1 MNKALANMP
10 TTIQIDG
17 SQGEGGGQILRTA
30 LALSMI
36 TGQAFELINIR
47 AGRRKSGLMRQ
58 HLVCVQASQEI
69 SQAYVEGAE
78 LHSQRLYFKPQQI
91 KSGKYQFQ
99 IGSAGSTTLV
109 LQTLLPALLLQN
121 QASELTISGGTH
133 NPLAPT
139 ADFIEQC
146 FLPALKKLG
155 IEAEFKL
162 NKAGFFPVGAGE
174 IYIKIQP
181 WQHRNKLSL
190 LDRGALQ
197 SIGAFAAVLNLAEEA
212 QIAQR
217 ELAILNQKL
226 KLDTQKQFR
235 LNGISQGNTLYVKIK
250 YENNVQL
257 FTALGEMRKSAEQI
271 ANHLAEQVTQYMKSN
286 AAVDEYLADQL
297 LLPLALGQGGE
308 FTAQCISEHTRT
320 QAAMIEKFIDCD
332 IEFIEL
338 DKTLF
343 QVNVKN
349 AVFSY
354 AKYCISDKFTDLQ
367 LANPNLLYLR
377 VQ

>member
-1 MNKALANMP
+1 MHKALADMP
-10 TTIQIDG
+10 AAIQIDG

-30 LALSMI
+30 LALAMI
-36 TGQAFELINIR
+36 TGQAFELTNIR
-47 AGRRKSGLMRQ
+47 AGRKKPGLMRQ
-58 HLVCVQASQEI
+58 HLVCVQASQQI

-78 LHSQRLYFKPQQI
+78 LHSQRLYFAPQHVQ
-91 KSGKYQFQ
+91 SGKYQFQ

-146 FLPALKKLG
+146 FLPVLSKLG
-155 IEAEFKL
+155 IESEFKL
-162 NKAGFFPVGAGE
+162 NKAGFFPIGAGE
-174 IYIKIQP
+174 IQIKIQP
-181 WQHRNKLSL
+181 WQHQNKLCL
-190 LDRGALQ
+190 LECGDVQ
-197 SIGAFAAVLNLAEEA
+197 SIEAFAAVLNLPEQA

-217 ELAILNQKL
+217 ELATLSKKL
-226 KLDTQKQFR
+226 QLDIQQQFH
-235 LNGISQGNTLYVKIK
+235 LKGISQGNTLYVKVK
-250 YENNVQL
+250 REHHSQL
-257 FTALGEMRKSAEQI
+257 FSTLGEMRKSAEQV
-271 ANHLAEQVTQYMKSN
+271 AKHLADQVQQYLDAH

-320 QAAMIEKFIDCD
+320 QASMIKKFIDCE

-338 DKTLF
+338 NPNLF
-343 QVNVKN
+343 QVNVNVK
-349 AVFSY
+349 S
-354 AKYCISDKFTDLQ
+354 
-367 LANPNLLYLR
+367 
-377 VQ
+377 

>member
-1 MNKALANMP
+1 MNKALAKNMP
-10 TTIQIDG
+10 ATIQIDG

-36 TGQAFELINIR
+36 RGQAFELINIR
-47 AGRRKSGLMRQ
+47 AGRKKPGLMRQ
-58 HLVCVQASQEI
+58 HLVCVQASQQI
-69 SQAYVEGAE
+69 SQAYVQGAE
-78 LHSQRLYFKPQQI
+78 LHSQRLYFAPQHVQ
-91 KSGKYQFQ
+91 SGKYQFQ

-155 IEAEFKL
+155 IDTEFKL
-162 NKAGFFPVGAGE
+162 NKAGFFPIGAGE

-181 WQHRNKLSL
+181 WQHRNRLNL
-190 LDRGALQ
+190 LDCGALQ
-197 SIGAFAAVLNLAEEA
+197 SIGAFAAVLNLSEKA
-212 QIAQR
+212 QIVQR
-217 ELAILNQKL
+217 ELATLNKRL
-226 KLDTQKQFR
+226 KLDTQHQFH
-235 LNGISQGNTLYVKIK
+235 LNGISQGNTVYVKVEC
-250 YENNVQL
+250 ENHTQL
-257 FTALGEMRKSAEQI
+257 FTSLGEIRKSAEQI
-271 ANHLAEQVTQYMKSN
+271 ANHLAEQVKQYMESS

-308 FTAQCISEHTRT
+308 FTAQYISEHTRT
-320 QAAMIEKFIDCD
+320 QASMIEKFIECD

-338 DKTLF
+338 NKNLF
-343 QVNVKN
+343 QIKVNVE
-349 AVFSY
+349 S
-354 AKYCISDKFTDLQ
+354 
-367 LANPNLLYLR
+367 
-377 VQ
+377 

>member
-10 TTIQIDG
+10 AIIQIDG

-47 AGRRKSGLMRQ
+47 AGRKKPGLMRQ
-58 HLVCVQASQEI
+58 HLVCVQASQQI

-78 LHSQRLYFKPQQI
+78 LHSQRLYFAPQHVQ
-91 KSGKYQFQ
+91 SGKYQFH

-139 ADFIEQC
+139 ADFIEYC
-146 FLPALKKLG
+146 FLPALEKLG
-155 IEAEFKL
+155 IEVEFKL
-162 NKAGFFPVGAGE
+162 NKTGFFPIGAGE
-174 IYIKIQP
+174 IQITIQP

-190 LDRGALQ
+190 LDRGTLQ
-197 SIGAFAAVLNLAEEA
+197 NTEAFVAVLNLSEEA

-217 ELAILNQKL
+217 ELATLNKRL
-226 KLDTQKQFR
+226 NLDTQQQFH
-235 LNGISQGNTLYVKIK
+235 LNGISQGNTAYVKVEHKNHI
-250 YENNVQL
+250 QL

-271 ANHLAEQVTQYMKSN
+271 ANHLAEQVKQYMESN

-297 LLPLALGQGGE
+297 LLPMALGQGGE

-320 QAAMIEKFIDCD
+320 QATMIEKFINCE

-343 QVNVKN
+343 QVKVNVE
-349 AVFSY
+349 
-354 AKYCISDKFTDLQ
+354 
-367 LANPNLLYLR
+367 
-377 VQ
+377 

>member
-10 TTIQIDG
+10 ATIQIDG

-47 AGRRKSGLMRQ
+47 AGRKKSGLMRQ
-58 HLVCVQASQEI
+58 HLVCVQASQHI

-78 LHSQRLYFKPQQI
+78 LRSQRLYFAPQHVQ
-91 KSGKYQFQ
+91 SGKYQFQ

-109 LQTLLPALLLQN
+109 LQTLLPALLLQDE
-121 QASELTISGGTH
+121 ASELTISGGTH

-139 ADFIEQC
+139 ADFIEHC
-146 FLPALKKLG
+146 FLPTLEKLG
-155 IEAEFKL
+155 IEVEFKL
-162 NKAGFFPVGAGE
+162 NKAGFFPIGAGE
-174 IYIKIQP
+174 IQIKIQP
-181 WQHRNKLSL
+181 WQHRNKLNL
-190 LDRGALQ
+190 LDLGALQ
-197 SIGAFAAVLNLAEEA
+197 STEAFAAVLNLSGEA

-217 ELAILNQKL
+217 ELATLNKRL
-226 KLDTQKQFR
+226 KLDTQQQFH
-235 LNGISQGNTLYVKIK
+235 LNGISQGNTAYVKV
-250 YENNVQL
+250 EHQHHTQL

-271 ANHLAEQVTQYMKSN
+271 ANHLAEQVKQYIASQ
-286 AAVDEYLADQL
+286 AVVDEYLADQL

-320 QAAMIEKFIDCD
+320 QASMIEKFIDCE

-338 DKTLF
+338 NKNLF
-343 QVNVKN
+343 QVNVNINGK
-349 AVFSY
+349 
-354 AKYCISDKFTDLQ
+354 
-367 LANPNLLYLR
+367 R
-377 VQ
+377 

>member
-1 MNKALANMP
+1 MNNILAKLP

-47 AGRRKSGLMRQ
+47 AGRKKSGLMRQ
-58 HLVCVQASQEI
+58 HLVCVQASQKI
-69 SQAYVEGAE
+69 SQAYIEGAE
-78 LHSQRLYFKPQQI
+78 LHSQRLYFAPQHVQ
-91 KSGKYQFQ
+91 SGKYQFQ

-139 ADFIEQC
+139 ADFIEHC
-146 FLPALKKLG
+146 FLPCLKKLG
-155 IEAEFKL
+155 IGVDFTL
-162 NKAGFFPVGAGE
+162 NKAGFFPIGAGE
-174 IYIKIQP
+174 IQVTIQP
-181 WQHRNKLSL
+181 WLDREKLDL
-190 LDRGALQ
+190 LDSGSLQ
-197 SIGAFAAVLNLAEEA
+197 TIEAFAAVLNLSEEA

-217 ELAILNQKL
+217 ELATLNKRLALNSQQHFHL
-226 KLDTQKQFR
+226 K
-235 LNGISQGNTLYVKIK
+235 GISQGNTVYVKV
-250 YENNVQL
+250 EHQHHTQL

-271 ANHLAEQVTQYMKSN
+271 ANNLAEDVKYYLKSK

-297 LLPLALGQGGE
+297 LLPLALGQGGR

-320 QAAMIEKFIDCD
+320 QAAMIEKFIDCN

-343 QVNVKN
+343 QVNVHVK
-349 AVFSY
+349 
-354 AKYCISDKFTDLQ
+354 
-367 LANPNLLYLR
+367 
-377 VQ
+377 

>member
-10 TTIQIDG
+10 AAIQIDG

-47 AGRRKSGLMRQ
+47 AGRKKPGLMRQ
-58 HLVCVQASQEI
+58 HLVCVQASQQI

-78 LHSQRLYFKPQQI
+78 LHSQRLCFAPQHVQ
-91 KSGKYQFQ
+91 SGKYQFQ

-121 QASELTISGGTH
+121 EASELTISGGTH

-139 ADFIEQC
+139 ADFIEHC
-146 FLPALKKLG
+146 FLPALTKLG
-155 IEAEFKL
+155 IECEFKL
-162 NKAGFFPVGAGE
+162 NKAGFFPIGAGE
-174 IYIKIQP
+174 IQIKIQP
-181 WQHRNKLSL
+181 WQQQNKLCL
-190 LDRGALQ
+190 LERGDLH
-197 SIGAFAAVLNLAEEA
+197 STEAFAAVLNLSEEA

-217 ELAILNQKL
+217 ELATLNQRL
-226 KLDTQKQFR
+226 KLDTQQHFHLK
-235 LNGISQGNTLYVKIK
+235 GVSQGNTLYVKVK
-250 YENNVQL
+250 FEHHTQL
-257 FTALGEMRKSAEQI
+257 FTALGEMRKSAEHI
-271 ANHLAEQVTQYMKSN
+271 ADHLAEHVQQYIQSN

-297 LLPLALGQGGE
+297 LLPLALGLGGE

-320 QAAMIEKFIDCD
+320 QASMIEKFIDCE

-338 DKTLF
+338 NKNLF
-343 QVNVKN
+343 QVKVNQE
-349 AVFSY
+349 S
-354 AKYCISDKFTDLQ
+354 
-367 LANPNLLYLR
+367 
-377 VQ
+377 

>member
-1 MNKALANMP
+1 MP
-10 TTIQIDG
+10 ATIQIDG

-47 AGRRKSGLMRQ
+47 AGRKKPGLMRQ
-58 HLVCVQASQEI
+58 HLVCVQASQNI

-78 LHSQRLYFKPQQI
+78 LHSQRLYFAPQHVQ
-91 KSGKYQFQ
+91 SGKYQFQ

-121 QASELTISGGTH
+121 EASELKISGGTH

-139 ADFIEQC
+139 ADFIEHC
-146 FLPALKKLG
+146 FLPALEKLG
-155 IEAEFKL
+155 IEVEFKL
-162 NKAGFFPVGAGE
+162 NKAGFFPIGAGE
-174 IYIKIQP
+174 IQIMIQP

-190 LDRGALQ
+190 LDRGTLQ
-197 SIGAFAAVLNLAEEA
+197 STEAYAAVLNLSEEA

-217 ELAILNQKL
+217 ELATLNKRL
-226 KLDTQKQFR
+226 NLDTQQQFH
-235 LNGISQGNTLYVKIK
+235 LNGISQGNTMYVKVAYMHHI
-250 YENNVQL
+250 QL

-271 ANHLAEQVTQYMKSN
+271 ANHLAEQVKQYIKSN
-286 AAVDEYLADQL
+286 AAIDEYLADQL

-308 FTAQCISEHTRT
+308 FTALCISEHTRT
-320 QAAMIEKFIDCD
+320 QAAMIEKFIDCE

-343 QVNVKN
+343 QVTVKVKE
-349 AVFSY
+349 AHS
-354 AKYCISDKFTDLQ
+354 
-367 LANPNLLYLR
+367 
-377 VQ
+377 

>member
-10 TTIQIDG
+10 AAIQIDG

-47 AGRRKSGLMRQ
+47 AGRKKPGLMRQ
-58 HLVCVQASQEI
+58 HLVCVQASQHI

-78 LHSQRLYFKPQQI
+78 LHSQRLYFAPQHVQ
-91 KSGKYQFQ
+91 SGKYQFQ

-109 LQTLLPALLLQN
+109 LQSLLPALLLQN
-121 QASELTISGGTH
+121 EASELTISGGTH

-146 FLPALKKLG
+146 FLPVLEKLG
-155 IEAEFKL
+155 IAVEFKL
-162 NKAGFFPVGAGE
+162 NKAGFFPIGAGE
-174 IYIKIQP
+174 IQIKIQP
-181 WQHRNKLSL
+181 WQHRNKLNL
-190 LDRGALQ
+190 LDRGTLQ
-197 SIGAFAAVLNLAEEA
+197 TTKAFAAVLNLSEEA

-217 ELAILNQKL
+217 ELATLNKRL
-226 KLDTQKQFR
+226 KLDTQQQFH
-235 LNGISQGNTLYVKIK
+235 LNGISQGNTVYVKVEHQHHI
-250 YENNVQL
+250 QL

-271 ANHLAEQVTQYMKSN
+271 ANHLAEQVKQYIASQ

-297 LLPLALGQGGE
+297 LLPLVLGQGGE

-320 QAAMIEKFIDCD
+320 QAVMIEKFIDCG
-332 IEFIEL
+332 IEFIKL
-338 DKTLF
+338 DQNLF
-343 QVNVKN
+343 QVKVNVE
-349 AVFSY
+349 
-354 AKYCISDKFTDLQ
+354 
-367 LANPNLLYLR
+367 
-377 VQ
+377 

>member
-1 MNKALANMP
+1 MKMNITFKNKI
-10 TTIQIDG
+10 IQIDG

-47 AGRRKSGLMRQ
+47 AGRKKPGLMRQ
-58 HLVCVQASQEI
+58 HLVCVQASQHI

-78 LHSQRLYFKPQQI
+78 LHSQRLYFAPQHVQ
-91 KSGKYQFQ
+91 SGKYQFQ

-121 QASELTISGGTH
+121 EASELTISGGTH

-146 FLPALKKLG
+146 FLPVLEKLG
-155 IEAEFKL
+155 IAVEFKL
-162 NKAGFFPVGAGE
+162 NKAGFFPIGAGE
-174 IYIKIQP
+174 IQIKIQP
-181 WQHRNKLSL
+181 WQHRNKLNL

-197 SIGAFAAVLNLAEEA
+197 TTKAFAAVLNLSEEA

-217 ELAILNQKL
+217 ELATLNKRL
-226 KLDTQKQFR
+226 KLDTQQQFH
-235 LNGISQGNTLYVKIK
+235 LNGISQGNTVYVKVEYQHHI
-250 YENNVQL
+250 QL

-271 ANHLAEQVTQYMKSN
+271 ANHLAEQVKQYIASQ

-297 LLPLALGQGGE
+297 LLPLVLGQGGE

-320 QAAMIEKFIDCD
+320 QAVMIEKFIDCG
-332 IEFIEL
+332 IEFIKL
-338 DKTLF
+338 DQNLF
-343 QVNVKN
+343 QVKVNVE
-349 AVFSY
+349 
-354 AKYCISDKFTDLQ
+354 
-367 LANPNLLYLR
+367 
-377 VQ
+377 

>member
-10 TTIQIDG
+10 ATIQIDG

-36 TGQAFELINIR
+36 TGQAFELTNIR
-47 AGRRKSGLMRQ
+47 AGRKKPGLMRQ
-58 HLVCVQASQEI
+58 HLVCVQASQHI

-78 LHSQRLYFKPQQI
+78 LHSQRLYFAPQHVQN
-91 KSGKYQFQ
+91 GKYQFQ

-121 QASELTISGGTH
+121 EASELAISGGTH

-139 ADFIEQC
+139 ADFIEHC
-146 FLPALKKLG
+146 FLPALEKLG
-155 IEAEFKL
+155 IEVEFKL
-162 NKAGFFPVGAGE
+162 NKAGFFPIGAGE
-174 IYIKIQP
+174 IQIKIQP
-181 WQHRNKLSL
+181 WQHRNKLNL
-190 LDRGALQ
+190 LDRGTLQ
-197 SIGAFAAVLNLAEEA
+197 STEAFAAVLNLSEEA

-217 ELAILNQKL
+217 ELATLNKRL
-226 KLDTQKQFR
+226 KLDTQQQFH
-235 LNGISQGNTLYVKIK
+235 LNGISQGNTAYVKV
-250 YENNVQL
+250 EHQHHVQL

-271 ANHLAEQVTQYMKSN
+271 ANHLAEQVKQYMESN

-320 QAAMIEKFIDCD
+320 QAVMIEKFIDCE
-332 IEFIEL
+332 IKFIEL
-338 DKTLF
+338 NENLF
-343 QVNVKN
+343 QVIVK
-349 AVFSY
+349 V
-354 AKYCISDKFTDLQ
+354 
-367 LANPNLLYLR
+367 
-377 VQ
+377 

>member
-1 MNKALANMP
+1 MP
-10 TTIQIDG
+10 ATIQIDG

-47 AGRRKSGLMRQ
+47 AGRKKPGLMRQ
-58 HLVCVQASQEI
+58 HLVCVQASQHI

-78 LHSQRLYFKPQQI
+78 LHSQRLYFAPQHVQ
-91 KSGKYQFQ
+91 SEKYQFQ

-121 QASELTISGGTH
+121 EASELTISGGTH

-139 ADFIEQC
+139 ADFIEHC
-146 FLPALKKLG
+146 FLPALEKLG
-155 IEAEFKL
+155 IKVEFKL
-162 NKAGFFPVGAGE
+162 NKAGFFPIGAGE
-174 IYIKIQP
+174 IQIKIQP
-181 WQHRNKLSL
+181 WQHQNKLNL

-197 SIGAFAAVLNLAEEA
+197 STEAFAAVLNLSEEA

-217 ELAILNQKL
+217 ELATLNKRL
-226 KLDTQKQFR
+226 KLDTQQQFH
-235 LNGISQGNTLYVKIK
+235 LNGISQGNTAYVKL
-250 YENNVQL
+250 EHQHHVQL

-271 ANHLAEQVTQYMKSN
+271 ANHLAEQVKRYIASQ
-286 AAVDEYLADQL
+286 AVVDEYLADQL

-320 QAAMIEKFIDCD
+320 QAVMIEKFIDCE

-338 DKTLF
+338 DKNLF
-343 QVNVKN
+343 QVIVK
-349 AVFSY
+349 V
-354 AKYCISDKFTDLQ
+354 
-367 LANPNLLYLR
+367 
-377 VQ
+377 

>member
-1 MNKALANMP
+1 MP
-10 TTIQIDG
+10 ATIQIDG

-47 AGRRKSGLMRQ
+47 AGRKKPGLMRQ
-58 HLVCVQASQEI
+58 HLVCVQASQHI

-78 LHSQRLYFKPQQI
+78 LHSQRLYFAPQHVQN
-91 KSGKYQFQ
+91 GKYQFQ

-109 LQTLLPALLLQN
+109 LQTLLPALLLQDE
-121 QASELTISGGTH
+121 ASELTISGGTH

-139 ADFIEQC
+139 ADFIEHC
-146 FLPALKKLG
+146 FLPALEKLG
-155 IEAEFKL
+155 IEVEFKL
-162 NKAGFFPVGAGE
+162 NKAGFFPIGAGE
-174 IYIKIQP
+174 IQIKIQP
-181 WQHRNKLSL
+181 WQHRNKLNL

-197 SIGAFAAVLNLAEEA
+197 STEAFAAVLNLSEEA

-217 ELAILNQKL
+217 ELATLNKRL
-226 KLDTQKQFR
+226 KLDTQQQFH
-235 LNGISQGNTLYVKIK
+235 LNGISQGNTAYVKVK
-250 YENNVQL
+250 HQHHTQL

-271 ANHLAEQVTQYMKSN
+271 ANNLGEEVKYYLNSKAV
-286 AAVDEYLADQL
+286 VDEYLTDQL

-320 QAAMIEKFIDCD
+320 QAAMIEKFIDCN
-332 IEFIEL
+332 IEFIEV

-343 QVNVKN
+343 QVKVIHDSK
-349 AVFSY
+349 
-354 AKYCISDKFTDLQ
+354 T
-367 LANPNLLYLR
+367 
-377 VQ
+377 

>member
-10 TTIQIDG
+10 ATIQIDG

-47 AGRRKSGLMRQ
+47 AGRKKPGLMRQ
-58 HLVCVQASQEI
+58 HLVCVQASQHI

-78 LHSQRLYFKPQQI
+78 LHSQRLYFAPQHVQ
-91 KSGKYQFQ
+91 SGKYQFQ

-121 QASELTISGGTH
+121 EASELTISGGTH

-139 ADFIEQC
+139 ADFIKQC
-146 FLPALKKLG
+146 FLPVLEKLG
-155 IEAEFKL
+155 IAVEFKL
-162 NKAGFFPVGAGE
+162 NKAGFFPIGAGE
-174 IYIKIQP
+174 IQIKIQP
-181 WQHRNKLSL
+181 WQHRNKLNL
-190 LDRGALQ
+190 LDRGTLQ
-197 SIGAFAAVLNLAEEA
+197 TTKAFAAVLNLSEEA

-217 ELAILNQKL
+217 ELATLNKRL
-226 KLDTQKQFR
+226 KLDTQQQFH
-235 LNGISQGNTLYVKIK
+235 LNGISQGNTVYVKVEHQHHI
-250 YENNVQL
+250 QL

-271 ANHLAEQVTQYMKSN
+271 ANHLAEKVKQYLESN
-286 AAVDEYLADQL
+286 ASVDEYLADQL

-320 QAAMIEKFIDCD
+320 QAAMIEKFIDCG
-332 IEFIEL
+332 IKFIEL
-338 DKTLF
+338 DQNLF
-343 QVNVKN
+343 QVKVNVE
-349 AVFSY
+349 
-354 AKYCISDKFTDLQ
+354 
-367 LANPNLLYLR
+367 
-377 VQ
+377 

>member
-10 TTIQIDG
+10 ATIQIDG

-47 AGRRKSGLMRQ
+47 AGRKKPGLMRQ
-58 HLVCVQASQEI
+58 HLVCAQASQNI

-78 LHSQRLYFKPQQI
+78 LHSQRLYFAPQQVQ
-91 KSGKYQFQ
+91 SGKYQFQ

-139 ADFIEQC
+139 ADFFEHC
-146 FLPALKKLG
+146 FLPVLKELG

-162 NKAGFFPVGAGE
+162 NKAGFFPIGAGE
-174 IYIKIQP
+174 IHIKIQP
-181 WQHRNKLSL
+181 WQHRNRLSL

-197 SIGAFAAVLNLAEEA
+197 SIGAFAAVLNLSEEA

-217 ELAILNQKL
+217 ELATLNKRL
-226 KLDTQKQFR
+226 KLDTQQQFR
-235 LNGISQGNTLYVKIK
+235 LNGISQGNTIYVKVEYQQHI
-250 YENNVQL
+250 QL

-271 ANHLAEQVTQYMKSN
+271 ANHVAEQVKQYIASQ
-286 AAVDEYLADQL
+286 AVVDEYLADQL

-320 QAAMIEKFIDCD
+320 QAAMIEKFIDCQ

-343 QVNVKN
+343 QVTVK
-349 AVFSY
+349 
-354 AKYCISDKFTDLQ
+354 AKEAHS
-367 LANPNLLYLR
+367 
-377 VQ
+377 

>member
-1 MNKALANMP
+1 VNKALANMP
-10 TTIQIDG
+10 ATIQIDG

-47 AGRRKSGLMRQ
+47 AGRKKSGLMRQ
-58 HLVCVQASQEI
+58 HLVCVQASQHI

-78 LHSQRLYFKPQQI
+78 LHSQRLYFAPQHVQ
-91 KSGKYQFQ
+91 SGKYKFQ

-109 LQTLLPALLLQN
+109 LQTLLPALLLQDE
-121 QASELTISGGTH
+121 ASELTISGGTH

-139 ADFIEQC
+139 ADFIEHC
-146 FLPALKKLG
+146 FLPALEKLG
-155 IEAEFKL
+155 IEVEFKL
-162 NKAGFFPVGAGE
+162 NKAGFFPIGAGE
-174 IYIKIQP
+174 IQIKIQP
-181 WQHRNKLSL
+181 WQHRNKLNL

-197 SIGAFAAVLNLAEEA
+197 STEAFAAVLNLSGEA

-217 ELAILNQKL
+217 ELATLNKRL
-226 KLDTQKQFR
+226 KLDTQQQFH
-235 LNGISQGNTLYVKIK
+235 LNGISQGNTAYVKV
-250 YENNVQL
+250 EHQHHTQL

-271 ANHLAEQVTQYMKSN
+271 ANHLAEQVKQYIASQ
-286 AAVDEYLADQL
+286 AAVAEYLADQL

-320 QAAMIEKFIDCD
+320 QASMIEKFIDCE

-338 DKTLF
+338 NKNLF
-343 QVNVKN
+343 QVKVNIDGK
-349 AVFSY
+349 
-354 AKYCISDKFTDLQ
+354 L
-367 LANPNLLYLR
+367 
-377 VQ
+377 

>member
-1 MNKALANMP
+1 MNTSLKN

-47 AGRRKSGLMRQ
+47 AGRKKPGLMRQ
-58 HLVCVQASQEI
+58 HLVCVQASQHI

-78 LHSQRLYFKPQQI
+78 LHSQRLYFAPQQVQ
-91 KSGKYQFQ
+91 SGKYKFQ

-109 LQTLLPALLLQN
+109 LQTLLPALLLQD
-121 QASELTISGGTH
+121 QASEITISGGTH

-139 ADFIEQC
+139 ADFIEHC
-146 FLPALKKLG
+146 FLPALEKLG
-155 IEAEFKL
+155 IEVEFKL
-162 NKAGFFPVGAGE
+162 NKAGFFPIGAGE
-174 IYIKIQP
+174 IQIKIQP

-197 SIGAFAAVLNLAEEA
+197 TTGAFAAVLNLSEEV

-217 ELAILNQKL
+217 ELATLNKRLTLNSQQHFHL
-226 KLDTQKQFR
+226 K
-235 LNGISQGNTLYVKIK
+235 GISQGNTVYVKV
-250 YENNVQL
+250 EHQHHTQL

-271 ANHLAEQVTQYMKSN
+271 ANNLAEEVKYYLNSK
-286 AAVDEYLADQL
+286 AAIDEYLADQL
-297 LLPLALGQGGE
+297 LLPLALGQGGR

-320 QAAMIEKFIDCD
+320 QAAMIEKFIDCN
-332 IEFIEL
+332 IKFIEL
-338 DKTLF
+338 GQTQF
-343 QVNVKN
+343 QVNVHVK
-349 AVFSY
+349 
-354 AKYCISDKFTDLQ
+354 
-367 LANPNLLYLR
+367 
-377 VQ
+377 

>member
-10 TTIQIDG
+10 TTIQVDG

-47 AGRRKSGLMRQ
+47 AGRKKPGLMRQ
-58 HLVCVQASQEI
+58 HLVCVQASQQI

-78 LHSQRLYFKPQQI
+78 LHSQRLYFVPQHVQ
-91 KSGKYQFQ
+91 SGKYQFQ

-109 LQTLLPALLLQN
+109 LQTLLPVLLIQN
-121 QASELTISGGTH
+121 EASELIISGGTH

-146 FLPALKKLG
+146 FLPALTKIG
-155 IEAEFKL
+155 IHVDFKL
-162 NKAGFFPVGAGE
+162 NKAGFFPIGAGE
-174 IYIKIQP
+174 IQVTIQP
-181 WQHRNKLSL
+181 WQHRNKMSL
-190 LDRGALQ
+190 LDRGTLQ
-197 SIGAFAAVLNLAEEA
+197 CTEAFAATLNLSEEA

-217 ELAILNQKL
+217 ELAALNKRL
-226 KLDTQKQFR
+226 KLDTQKQFQ
-235 LNGISQGNTLYVKIK
+235 LNGISQGNTVYVKLEHK
-250 YENNVQL
+250 HHTQL
-257 FTALGEMRKSAEQI
+257 FTSLGEMRKSAEQI
-271 ANHLAEQVTQYMKSN
+271 ANHLAEQVKQYMETN

-320 QAAMIEKFIDCD
+320 QAAMIEKFIDCE

-338 DKTLF
+338 GTNHF
-343 QVNVKN
+343 HVK
-349 AVFSY
+349 V
-354 AKYCISDKFTDLQ
+354 K
-367 LANPNLLYLR
+367 
-377 VQ
+377 V

>member
-1 MNKALANMP
+1 MP
-10 TTIQIDG
+10 ATIQIDG
-17 SQGEGGGQILRTA
+17 SHGEGGGQILRTA

-47 AGRRKSGLMRQ
+47 AGRKKPGLMRQ
-58 HLVCVQASQEI
+58 HLVCVQASQHI

-78 LHSQRLYFKPQQI
+78 LHSQHLYFAPQHVQN
-91 KSGKYQFQ
+91 GKYQFQ

-121 QASELTISGGTH
+121 EASELTISGGTH

-139 ADFIEQC
+139 ADFIEHC
-146 FLPALKKLG
+146 FLPALEKLG
-155 IEAEFKL
+155 IAVEFKL
-162 NKAGFFPVGAGE
+162 NKAGFFPIGAGE
-174 IYIKIQP
+174 IQIKIQP
-181 WQHRNKLSL
+181 WQHRNKLNL

-197 SIGAFAAVLNLAEEA
+197 STEAFAAVLNLSEEA

-217 ELAILNQKL
+217 ELATLNKRL
-226 KLDTQKQFR
+226 KLDTQQQFH
-235 LNGISQGNTLYVKIK
+235 LNGISQGNTAYVKL
-250 YENNVQL
+250 EHQHQVQL

-271 ANHLAEQVTQYMKSN
+271 ANHLAEQVKRYIASQ
-286 AAVDEYLADQL
+286 AVVDEYLADQL

-320 QAAMIEKFIDCD
+320 QAVMIEKFIDCE

-338 DKTLF
+338 DKNLF
-343 QVNVKN
+343 QVIVK
-349 AVFSY
+349 V
-354 AKYCISDKFTDLQ
+354 
-367 LANPNLLYLR
+367 
-377 VQ
+377 

>member
-10 TTIQIDG
+10 ATIQIDG

-47 AGRRKSGLMRQ
+47 AGRKKPGLMRQ
-58 HLVCVQASQEI
+58 HLVCVQASQHI

-78 LHSQRLYFKPQQI
+78 LHSQRLYFAPQHVQ
-91 KSGKYQFQ
+91 SGKYQFQ

-121 QASELTISGGTH
+121 EASELTISGGTH

-146 FLPALKKLG
+146 FLPVLEKLG
-155 IEAEFKL
+155 IAVEFKL
-162 NKAGFFPVGAGE
+162 NKAGFFPIGAGE
-174 IYIKIQP
+174 IQIKIQP
-181 WQHRNKLSL
+181 WQHRNKLNL
-190 LDRGALQ
+190 LDRGTLQ
-197 SIGAFAAVLNLAEEA
+197 TTKAFAAVLNLSEEA

-217 ELAILNQKL
+217 ELATLNKRL
-226 KLDTQKQFR
+226 KLDTQQQFH
-235 LNGISQGNTLYVKIK
+235 LNGISQGNTVYVKVEYQHHI
-250 YENNVQL
+250 QL

-271 ANHLAEQVTQYMKSN
+271 ANHLAEQVKQYLESN
-286 AAVDEYLADQL
+286 ASVDEYLADQL

-320 QAAMIEKFIDCD
+320 QAVMIEKFIDCG
-332 IEFIEL
+332 IEFIKL
-338 DKTLF
+338 DQNLF
-343 QVNVKN
+343 QVTVKVKE
-349 AVFSY
+349 AHS
-354 AKYCISDKFTDLQ
+354 
-367 LANPNLLYLR
+367 
-377 VQ
+377 